1 MAQAKRV
8 TDMTE
13 GSPLRHI
20 LLFTLPLLVGNLFQ
34 QFYNV
39 VDSVVVGNF
48 VGADALA
55 AVGTCGALNFL
66 FFSLSSGLAIGIGI
80 LASQYFGARDDAQI
94 RATISN
100 STYILMAA
108 GAAVSLL
115 GIVFAPWMLHLLQ
128 VPEEIFP
135 QSLTYLRVTCLGI
148 AAVALYNGVA
158 ALLRA
163 LGDSKSPLYFLILSC
178 IINIV
183 LDLAF
188 VLGLHW
194 GVFGVALATVIA
206 QTFAFAVSAVYAWR
220 KVSYF
225 QLSRGEWKPR
235 KHIIARCMQLG
246 IPMALQSSLISIS
259 CLVLQGVVNSFGQTV
274 MATFTVVGKIEQLVQ
289 MPFSSL
295 NTALT
300 SFAGQNKGAGKIDR
314 VKQGYRVSSLMV
326 LLLSLAMI
334 PFFWYLGGWTVRC
347 FVKEP
352 EVVAMGATA
361 LKIDCF
367 FYYLLGMI
375 YVPRG
380 ILNGCGDSRFSLING
395 MTEVICRVL
404 FASVLTGIAGIG
416 YWGVWLT
423 QGLTWMLTGLV
434 CIHRYRKG
442 RWQHLTLVQ

>member
-1 MAQAKRV
+1 MAQTKRV

-34 QFYNV
+34 QLYNV
-39 VDSVVVGNF
+39 VDSLVVGNY

-55 AVGTCGALNFL
+55 AVGTCGALSFL

-80 LASQYFGARDDAQI
+80 LASQYFGAKDDALI
-94 RATISN
+94 RATIAN
-100 STYILMAA
+100 ATYILLIA
-108 GAAVSLL
+108 GVAVSLL
-115 GIVFAPWMLHLLQ
+115 GCFLAPWLLRLLQ

-135 QSLTYLRVTCLGI
+135 LSLTYLRITSLGV

-163 LGDSKSPLYFLILSC
+163 LGDSRSPLYFLILSC
-178 IINIV
+178 VVNIV
-183 LDLAF
+183 LDLVF
-188 VLGLHW
+188 VLGLNW

-206 QTFAFAVSAVYAWR
+206 QYFSFGVSAVYARR

-225 QLSRGEWKPR
+225 QLTRGEWKPR
-235 KHIIARCMQLG
+235 KHILLRCMQLG
-246 IPMALQSSLISIS
+246 IPMALQSSLISVS
-259 CLVLQGVVNSFGQTV
+259 CLVLQSVVNAYGQTV
-274 MATFTVVGKIEQLVQ
+274 MAAYTVVVKIEQLVQ
-289 MPFSSL
+289 MPFTSL
-295 NTALT
+295 NTTLT

-314 VKQGYRVSSLMV
+314 VKQGYRASSLV
-326 LLLSLAMI
+326 ILVLSLAMI
-334 PFFWYLGGWTVRC
+334 PFFWYLGGRTVGG

-352 EVVAMGATA
+352 EVIAMGATA
-361 LKIDCF
+361 LRIDCF
-367 FYYLLGMI
+367 FYFFLGMI

-395 MTEVICRVL
+395 MTEVACRIL
-404 FASVLTGIAGIG
+404 FAGVLTRIAAIG

-423 QGLTWMLTGLV
+423 QGLTWMVTGLV
-434 CIHRYRKG
+434 CIRRYRKG